1 MPFGF
6 ALINIVTT
14 IKITDFNPADSDY
27 TLHAR
32 LYVNK
37 DSIMHCLST
46 LKVPHQNT
54 NTYTDYFLVLERE

>member
-1 MPFGF
+1 MPLGF
-6 ALINIVTT
+6 SSIEIVTT
-14 IKITDFNPADSDY
+14 IKITDFNPAESDY

-37 DSIMHCLST
+37 DSIMHCLYS

-54 NTYTDYFLVLERE
+54 YTYTDNFLVHDRE